1 MTEITYIDPPLLCVV
16 VSIQFEKVANFSE
29 QLSTLLKLFPEIGFP
44 IPDSVKMNA
53 IKFGPVGDA
62 GPRVSWFETIKWDF
76 KDHARTT
83 LIRLDDD
90 GVAIHF
96 ADYRAFMEKK
106 KILEDVLDVIN
117 QALPTLAVKE
127 YVLRYINHIP
137 IQGNED
143 LTEWVNPAILGLPD
157 QPDLG
162 LECLGSVTESIF
174 QSGPEGRLLVR
185 CSTMGGGLTVPPDLF
200 PLDLNF
206 PVPLESNC
214 PFIRLENVHLLQ
226 VTESFQPTLALER
239 ISSLRASIS
248 LLFTALT
255 TPTAHKKWHKQ

>member
-1 MTEITYIDPPLLCVV
+1 MTEITYNDPPLLCVV

-29 QLSTLLKLFPEIGFP
+29 HLSTLLKLFPEIGFP

-62 GPRVSWFETIKWDF
+62 GPRVSWFETTKWDF
-76 KDHARTT
+76 KDQARTT

-96 ADYRAFMEKK
+96 ADYRTFDTKN
-106 KILEDVLDVIN
+106 KILQNILQVIN
-117 QALPTLAVKE
+117 EALPSVIVKE

-137 IQGNED
+137 IQENEN

-157 QPDLG
+157 QPDLE
-162 LECLGSVTESIF
+162 LESLGSVTESIF
-174 QSGPEGRLLVR
+174 QSGPDGRLLVR
-185 CSTMGGGLTVPPDLF
+185 CSTMAGGLTLPPDLF
-200 PLDLNF
+200 PLDLNLSIS
-206 PVPLESNC
+206 LESNC

-226 VTESFQPTLALER
+226 VTESFQSTLALER